1 MVPQRTLWLG
11 GRLGLLATAAFFAAS
26 SVNAMIATRLLPPL
40 PTETSAAPSAAG
52 SAGTPPLSHYSA
64 IAERDVFNPPRA
76 VEARAVE
83 SAPTAAPLNAKLL
96 GTAPGEGLDSFAVL
110 EDGASRKQ
118 ELFRVGDRFQDR
130 TLARVAW
137 DHVVF
142 RAGEREEILKL
153 ADPASRPAPAAA
165 PAGDASLD
173 GTGIRALSET
183 AYQIDRAEVD
193 KAMENLNQIFTQVRA
208 VPHFQ
213 DGKAA
218 GFRLFAIRRD
228 SIFEKLGLKNGDI
241 ISRINGNELAD
252 PARAMSLLQELRGE
266 GSVSVEVTR
275 NRAPTTLSYEIR

>member
-11 GRLGLLATAAFFAAS
+11 GQLGLLATAAFFAAS
-26 SVNAMIATRLLPPL
+26 SVNAMISMRLLPPL
-40 PTETSAAPSAAG
+40 PAEMPAAPAASG
-52 SAGTPPLSHYSA
+52 SAGTPPLARYSA
-64 IAERDVFNPPRA
+64 ITERDVFNPPRA

-83 SAPTAAPLNAKLL
+83 SAPTASPLNAKLL
-96 GTAPGEGLDSFAVL
+96 GTAPGEGIDSYAIL

-118 ELFRVGDRFQDR
+118 DLYRIGDRFQDR
-130 TLARVAW
+130 TLAKVAW

-142 RAGEREEILKL
+142 RAGEREETLKL
-153 ADPASRPAPAAA
+153 ADPASRPGPAAPTEA
-165 PAGDASLD
+165 ASID
-173 GTGIRALSET
+173 GTGIRSLSET

-241 ISRINGNELAD
+241 VSRINGNELTD

-275 NRAPTTLSYEIR
+275 NRAPTTMSYEIR

>member
-40 PTETSAAPSAAG
+40 PTETSTAPPAG
-52 SAGTPPLSHYSA
+52 SAGTPPLSRYSA

-76 VEARAVE
+76 VEPRAVE
-83 SAPTAAPLNAKLL
+83 SAPTAAALNARLL
-96 GTAPGEGLDSFAVL
+96 GTAPGEGVDSFAIL
-110 EDGASRKQ
+110 EDGTSRKQ

-137 DHVVF
+137 DHVVL

-153 ADPASRPAPAAA
+153 AEPSSRPAPAAA
-165 PAGDASLD
+165 PAGDAVPD
-173 GTGIRALSET
+173 GSGIRALSET
-183 AYQIDRAEVD
+183 TYQIDRAEVD

-241 ISRINGNELAD
+241 VSRINGNELAD

-275 NRAPTTLSYEIR
+275 NRAPTTMSYEIR